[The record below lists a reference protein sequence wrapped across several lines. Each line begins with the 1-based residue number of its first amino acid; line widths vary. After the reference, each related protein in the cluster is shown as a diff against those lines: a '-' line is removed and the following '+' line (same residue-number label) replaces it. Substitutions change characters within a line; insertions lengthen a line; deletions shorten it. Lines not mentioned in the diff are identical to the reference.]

1 MRCSCLGGHPHIS
14 VCTSVLS
21 AFSGVA
27 QTSILFGLVVYSGHV
42 IEMPNDCPK
51 GSTCSSKRT
60 CKLALEGLDLNLGSV
75 ISQLCD
81 SLQEPLSLELRFLL
95 VESCQHL
102 PQSLVTRINSH
113 DVEVFFFF
121 QIYEI
126 QVWHDYHH
134 PQITSSVYTVF
145 NNVWLSSLLYL
156 ISQLMKSALG
166 WLRERQKKSCL
177 IFAPPVLLQESTST
191 SQAPN
196 IHVLNGR
203 RKNEQKHPRK
213 GLTIPLWKTENVTLI
228 STPISGQPE
237 GLAAPQ
243 T

>member
-60 CKLALEGLDLNLGSV
+60 CKLALEGLDLNLRSV

-121 QIYEI
+121 SNS
-126 QVWHDYHH
+126 WN
-134 PQITSSVYTVF
+134 TSVA
-145 NNVWLSSLLYL
+145 WLSSPSNN
-156 ISQLMKSALG
+156 IK
-166 WLRERQKKSCL
+166 CL
-177 IFAPPVLLQESTST
+177 HSI
-191 SQAPN
+191 
-196 IHVLNGR
+196 
-203 RKNEQKHPRK
+203 
-213 GLTIPLWKTENVTLI
+213 
-228 STPISGQPE
+228 
-237 GLAAPQ
+237 
-243 T
+243 